1 MAKTLNIKFP
11 LDDDTLVNS
20 YLKMNKLTKDVVIS
34 DLTLLFLTQKGKR
47 FYKPRYGTNL
57 LKFIFEPNDS
67 ITTDEITEDVR
78 NSVKEFMP
86 NVFIKNIDIYNEKDE
101 NGNIIDENSIF
112 VTIYFEYKQNNFS
125 ENGVINITF

>member
-11 LDDDTLVNS
+11 LDDDSLVNS
-20 YLKMNKLTKDVVIS
+20 YFKLNKLTKDVVIS

-47 FYKPRYGTNL
+47 YYNPRYGTNL

-67 ITTDEITEDVR
+67 ITSNEITEDVR

-86 NVFIKNIDIYNEKDE
+86 NVFIKNIDVQAEKDE
-101 NGNIIDENSIF
+101 NGNVINENAIF

>member
-11 LDDDTLVNS
+11 LDDDSLVNS
-20 YLKMNKLTKDVVIS
+20 YFKLNKLTKDVVIS

-47 FYKPRYGTNL
+47 YYNPRYGTNL

-67 ITTDEITEDVR
+67 ITSNEITEDVR

-86 NVFIKNIDIYNEKDE
+86 NVFIKNIDVQAEKDE
-101 NGNIIDENSIF
+101 NGNIINENAIF

>member
-1 MAKTLNIKFP
+1 MEYDVLTEL
-11 LDDDTLVNS
+11 
-20 YLKMNKLTKDVVIS
+20 NKLTKDVVIS

-47 FYKPRYGTNL
+47 YYNPRYGTNL

-67 ITTDEITEDVR
+67 ITSNEITEDVR

-86 NVFIKNIDIYNEKDE
+86 NVFIKNIDVQAEKDE
-101 NGNIIDENSIF
+101 NGNIINENAIF